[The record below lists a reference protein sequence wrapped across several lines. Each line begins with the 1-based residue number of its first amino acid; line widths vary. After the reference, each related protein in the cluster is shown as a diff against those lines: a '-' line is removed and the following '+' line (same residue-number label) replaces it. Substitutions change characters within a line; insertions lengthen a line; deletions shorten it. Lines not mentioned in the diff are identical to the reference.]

1 MVKAH
6 RLYRNSHHRFHLAGA
21 KPQPMVLLERLSQK
35 KIEINQ
41 QELRALQYDF
51 SDFDNG
57 KEYIDPSH
65 LYTFDLDIFGEHSL
79 FQYINRTS
87 TPIGKQRLA
96 NWFNAHLEEKEAI
109 EQRQEAIR
117 ELSSELEFR
126 QQFRLLGLLYK
137 GKPSDTSAIKEWV
150 NSPSDYRKHAFLRIL
165 PTAVGI
171 INLLCIGATILGFL
185 PASISGI
192 VFACFVVFSFIFS
205 KGITKIQ
212 ATYGEKLQILSTYAD
227 QILITEKKRCTALHC
242 NN

>member
-1 MVKAH
+1 MTFPT
-6 RLYRNSHHRFHLAGA
+6 S
-21 KPQPMVLLERLSQK
+21 
-35 KIEINQ
+35 
-41 QELRALQYDF
+41 
-51 SDFDNG
+51 DNG

-150 NSPSDYRKHAFLRIL
+150 NSPSDYRKHAFLR
-165 PTAVGI
+165 T
-171 INLLCIGATILGFL
+171 
-185 PASISGI
+185 SR
-192 VFACFVVFSFIFS
+192 
-205 KGITKIQ
+205 Q
-212 ATYGEKLQILSTYAD
+212 Q
-227 QILITEKKRCTALHC
+227 
-242 NN
+242 

>member
-1 MVKAH
+1 MEKQENIIATYQQIIQETEKQLQKARKRIRYISLL
-6 RLYRNSHHRFHLAGA
+6 RLILFVEAVASAIIFWSDGWLKLIVLTVLPIIAFIWLVQSHNRWFYWKDYL
-21 KPQPMVLLERLSQK
+21 KK

-171 INLLCIGATILGFL
+171 INL
-185 PASISGI
+185 S
-192 VFACFVVFSFIFS
+192 
-205 KGITKIQ
+205 
-212 ATYGEKLQILSTYAD
+212 
-227 QILITEKKRCTALHC
+227 LIHI
-242 NN
+242 